1 MGGVP
6 APAAAGP
13 APSAAAASPAARRPC
28 CAALSGL
35 PAAAPSGRSTGLSSS
50 PTAALS
56 QPETPGYLEV
66 GEQKQPEHPATRV
79 TTPLIAYDASLICF
93 YTF

>member
-1 MGGVP
+1 MPQLRGVP

-13 APSAAAASPAARRPC
+13 APSAAAASPAATQPC

-35 PAAAPSGRSTGLSSS
+35 LAAAPSDRSAGLSSS

-56 QPETPGYLEV
+56 QPETRGCLKV
-66 GEQKQPEHPATRV
+66 RDRKQSEHPAE
-79 TTPLIAYDASLICF
+79 P
-93 YTF
+93 